1 MKVITKFVK
10 SNKSLFT
17 FIKAEEVFLHDR
29 FLYRFFLHAI
39 PESITPN
46 VITSIRV
53 FTTPVPFFLVLHGDY
68 SLGAIVFLLVAFTDA
83 VDGTLARMRSQVTR
97 FGMLFDP
104 LADKLLI
111 GSMVILLVFQ
121 NFHYLLGVAILG
133 IEILF
138 ILSALVAKIKFNSI
152 FSANKW
158 GKVKMALQVLAIS
171 FTLIALVFNTP
182 HLLTFAFWSFG
193 FAIGF
198 ALISLFSN
206 GI

>member
-1 MKVITKFVK
+1 MIFIKRFIAT
-10 SNKSLFT
+10 NKPLFT
-17 FIKAEEVFLHDR
+17 FHKAEEIFLHDR
-29 FLYRFFLHAI
+29 FLYRFFLRVI

-46 VITSIRV
+46 VITTIRV
-53 FTTPVPFFLVLHGDY
+53 ATTPIPFFLVLYGEY
-68 SLGAIVFLLVAFTDA
+68 SIGAIVFLIVAFTDA
-83 VDGTLARMRSQVTR
+83 VDGTLARVRSQVTR

-138 ILSALVAKIKFNSI
+138 IITALIAKIKFNSI

-158 GKVKMALQVLAIS
+158 GKIKMALQVLAIS

-182 HLLTFAFWSFG
+182 HLLTFAFWCFG

>member
-1 MKVITKFVK
+1 MTLITRFVAT
-10 SNKSLFT
+10 NKPLFT
-17 FIKAEEVFLHDR
+17 FHKAGEIFLHDR
-29 FLYRFFLHAI
+29 FLYRFLLRAI
-39 PESITPN
+39 PESVTPN

-53 FTTPVPFFLVLHGDY
+53 VTTPIPFFLVLHGDY
-68 SLGAIVFLLVAFTDA
+68 SLGAIVFLIVAFTDA
-83 VDGTLARMRSQVTR
+83 IDGTLARIRSQVTR
-97 FGMLFDP
+97 FGMLYDP
-104 LADKLLI
+104 LADKFLI

-138 ILSALVAKIKFNSI
+138 IISALVAKIKFNSI

-158 GKVKMALQVLAIS
+158 GKIKMALQVLAIS
-171 FTLIALVFNTP
+171 LTLIALVFNTP